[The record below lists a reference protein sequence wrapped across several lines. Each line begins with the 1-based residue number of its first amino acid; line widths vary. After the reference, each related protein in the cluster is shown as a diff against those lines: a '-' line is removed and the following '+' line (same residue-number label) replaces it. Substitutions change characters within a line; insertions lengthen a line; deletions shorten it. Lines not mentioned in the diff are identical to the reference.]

1 MFAGSRYGI
10 LIFHSLFYKSDEG
23 EMHRTKSHPNNDEV
37 VQNAD
42 KSSGKLNL
50 NLLFLLHIYFVYMK
64 VYTVFPTS
72 FLKEAIGK

>member
-1 MFAGSRYGI
+1 
-10 LIFHSLFYKSDEG
+10 
-23 EMHRTKSHPNNDEV
+23 MHRTKSHPNNDEV

-50 NLLFLLHIYFVYMK
+50 NLLFLLHVYFVYMK